1 MKKGFSLIEIVMAAS
16 IFAIASVTV
25 AAAFVQTTRSQKKI
39 LLENALFEDS
49 RFVMERLTNEIRN
62 NTIDY
67 EEYHNQIV
75 KERQLGAETYYGKNF
90 GEYGKKFYNP
100 GRNAGAAD
108 AYGAL
113 CNNGDRVAHRGI
125 PPEDCVIL
133 KQTVDTNTGQNPYLP
148 SPEAQDAG
156 FNNSLYIKTATAMCD
171 NGVPGVECTDLALQ
185 RLYRQNELYLINR
198 SGNLKTIFAL
208 EKTKADPAEYALA
221 MVKMDGRDTAD
232 SDDLPDTFSCSSDFK
247 CTVVSDGNKYPLN
260 EDLVAPVNLEI
271 LGENFTPIS
280 PERVTIKDLHFFIS
294 PLEDPRKAFAENL
307 PEIQMQPHVTIVMTI
322 ALTDKYAKQVPGE
335 NFEIT
340 LQTTVSSGI
349 YQEVI
354 SY

>member
-25 AAAFVQTTRSQKKI
+25 AAAFVQTARSQKKI

-49 RFVMERLTNEIRN
+49 RFVMERLVNEIHN

-67 EEYHNQIV
+67 EEYYNRIIKNQPP
-75 KERQLGAETYYGKNF
+75 LSPTYYGQNF

-100 GRNAGAAD
+100 GKNGGDAD
-108 AYGAL
+108 TYGAL
-113 CNNGDRVAHRGI
+113 CNDGATPVPHRGI
-125 PPEDCVIL
+125 PPENCVIL

-148 SPEAQDAG
+148 SPEDPDVD
-156 FNNSLYIKTATAMCD
+156 IKTATAMCE
-171 NGVPGVECTDLALQ
+171 NGGCTDLALKT
-185 RLYRQNELYLINR
+185 LYRQNELYLINR

-208 EKTKADPAEYALA
+208 EKIKADPSEYALA

-232 SDDLPDTFSCSSDFK
+232 SDDLPDTFSCSADFK
-247 CTVVSDGNKYPLN
+247 CTVTVDGNKYPLN
-260 EDLVAPVNLEI
+260 EDLGAPGNLEI

-280 PERVTIKDLHFFIS
+280 PERVTIKDLHFFVS
-294 PLEDPRKAFAENL
+294 PLEDPRKAFAEDL

-335 NFEIT
+335 NFTIT
-340 LQTTVSSGI
+340 LQTTVSSGV
-349 YQEVI
+349 YQEVL